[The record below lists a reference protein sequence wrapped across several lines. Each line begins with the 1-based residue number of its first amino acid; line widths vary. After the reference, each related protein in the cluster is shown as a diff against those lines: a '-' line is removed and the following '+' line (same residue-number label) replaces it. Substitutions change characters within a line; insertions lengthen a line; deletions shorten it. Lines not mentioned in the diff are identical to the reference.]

1 MGNLEQA
8 AEKKPLI
15 VLTGPT
21 AVGKTALSIQL
32 ARRIG
37 GEIIS
42 ADSMQVYRHMDIGTA
57 KIRLEEMDGVPHHLI
72 DILEPTEDFNVVR
85 FQALARAA
93 AEDIYSRGKIPIVAG
108 GTGFYIQA
116 LLNDID
122 FTQIDEN
129 TQFRE
134 EMERLAA
141 EQGAEV
147 LHERLRAVDP
157 ESAEAIHANNVK
169 RVIRALE
176 YYEQTGEKI
185 SAHNEA
191 ERAKTSPYHFFYYVL
206 NTDRT
211 VLYERIEKRNGEM
224 MAEGL
229 VEEVRQLQAMG
240 CRRDS
245 VAMQGLGYKEILA
258 YLNGEMSLETAVNI
272 LKRDTR
278 HFAKRQLTWF
288 RRERDVRFLYLPEFD
303 NDRERVLEHILQE
316 NGIKTE
322 RIAKDLHRP
331 NLLAAIHAPRAE
343 KEPVVLI
350 SHIDVVPGIQE
361 EWTHPVF
368 GAQKADGRIFGRGTL
383 DTKQL
388 TMMELYAFLNLKK
401 QENHLNRDVYF
412 LATID
417 EEAGSSFGMEYVRQ
431 ERPNLFQNAM
441 VINEGGGFP
450 LHINGKNYMML
461 TVGEKA
467 VCKIKISAE
476 GTGGHASAPGEN
488 QALLKLAE
496 GLRRIFAAEKELT
509 CGSRRTWET
518 MRRIVGSDSWDNAT
532 GADIFAYASQNSI
545 GMRKYKIGECSN
557 VIPAH
562 VEAVLEFK
570 VLPYGSQEEIETFV
584 RKQIAGLP
592 LEMEVLSYEA
602 GFESNFENSHLKQL
616 VNDLEEACRR
626 FGFDGGVL
634 PMLALGRTD
643 GRFFGSAGSMV
654 YGCSPLL
661 MGDSFD
667 AILPKV
673 HGKDESILETSYEF
687 GAQVLDE
694 VIQKNCLKEERKG
707 DKK

>member
-211 VLYERIEKRNGEM
+211 VLYERIEKRIDEM
-224 MAEGL
+224 MEKGL

-245 VAMQGLGYKEILA
+245 VAMQGLGYKEILD
-258 YLNGEMSLETAVNI
+258 YLDEACTLEDAI
-272 LKRDTR
+272 YKIKRDTR
-278 HFAKRQLTWF
+278 HFAKRQITWF
-288 RRERDVRFLYLPEFD
+288 KREKHVTWINKKDYNYDED
-303 NDRERVLEHILQE
+303 KILEVMLESIQ
-316 NGIKTE
+316 
-322 RIAKDLHRP
+322 KD
-331 NLLAAIHAPRAE
+331 I
-343 KEPVVLI
+343 
-350 SHIDVVPGIQE
+350 
-361 EWTHPVF
+361 
-368 GAQKADGRIFGRGTL
+368 
-383 DTKQL
+383 
-388 TMMELYAFLNLKK
+388 
-401 QENHLNRDVYF
+401 
-412 LATID
+412 
-417 EEAGSSFGMEYVRQ
+417 
-431 ERPNLFQNAM
+431 
-441 VINEGGGFP
+441 
-450 LHINGKNYMML
+450 
-461 TVGEKA
+461 
-467 VCKIKISAE
+467 
-476 GTGGHASAPGEN
+476 
-488 QALLKLAE
+488 
-496 GLRRIFAAEKELT
+496 
-509 CGSRRTWET
+509 
-518 MRRIVGSDSWDNAT
+518 
-532 GADIFAYASQNSI
+532 
-545 GMRKYKIGECSN
+545 
-557 VIPAH
+557 
-562 VEAVLEFK
+562 
-570 VLPYGSQEEIETFV
+570 
-584 RKQIAGLP
+584 
-592 LEMEVLSYEA
+592 
-602 GFESNFENSHLKQL
+602 
-616 VNDLEEACRR
+616 LEEQSC
-626 FGFDGGVL
+626 
-634 PMLALGRTD
+634 
-643 GRFFGSAGSMV
+643 
-654 YGCSPLL
+654 
-661 MGDSFD
+661 
-667 AILPKV
+667 
-673 HGKDESILETSYEF
+673 
-687 GAQVLDE
+687 
-694 VIQKNCLKEERKG
+694 
-707 DKK
+707 